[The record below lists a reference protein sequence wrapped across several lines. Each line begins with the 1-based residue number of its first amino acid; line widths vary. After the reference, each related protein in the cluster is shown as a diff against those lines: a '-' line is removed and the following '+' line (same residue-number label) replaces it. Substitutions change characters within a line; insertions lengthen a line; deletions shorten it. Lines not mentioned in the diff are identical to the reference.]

1 MDNTECLQ
9 KVRRLGR
16 VWFYFCTGCLLVWP
30 VLFTGE
36 DGSYVFSAMR
46 SGTVLVCVLA
56 GLAAAVTLHRFSG
69 GRRDDREHP
78 ITNSGGYT
86 LFYSISPLVGG
97 VAGGLVAAG
106 GSEPQYYAGWIA
118 AGSYLAGV
126 LVWLLATPLLYA
138 AEMLLPS
145 SRRHRAARLAC
156 ARTMRRQA
164 HSAKERALAELE
176 ATELKK
182 LETWNHLLQPRAR
195 ELAGLAITG
204 PTALE
209 RNRGKIVD
217 IGIEAWQIGGVSCM
231 RHLHAMAA
239 EVSKKESGD
248 TKSIDLIVPCWDG
261 IGNW

>member
-1 MDNTECLQ
+1 MDNTEYLQ

-16 VWFYFCTGCLLVWP
+16 VWFYLCTGCLLVWP
-30 VLFTGE
+30 VLFAGE
-36 DGSYVFSAMR
+36 DGSYVFSAMH
-46 SGTVLVCVLA
+46 SGTILLCVLT
-56 GLAAAVTLHRFSG
+56 GLAAAAALHRFG
-69 GRRDDREHP
+69 GACTDDPEHP
-78 ITNSGGYT
+78 ITNSGGYN
-86 LFYSISPLVGG
+86 LFYSISTLVGG
-97 VAGGLVAAG
+97 MAGGLGAAN
-106 GSEPQYYAGWIA
+106 GSEPHFVGWIV
-118 AGSYLAGV
+118 AGSFLAGV

-156 ARTMRRQA
+156 ARTARGQA
-164 HSAKERALAELE
+164 HSAKARALAELE
-176 ATELKK
+176 TTELEK
-182 LETWNHLLQPRAR
+182 LATWNQLLQPRAR

-217 IGIEAWQIGGVSCM
+217 IGIEAWQMGGASCM
-231 RHLHAMAA
+231 RHLHAMAV
-239 EVSKKESGD
+239 EVSRKESGD